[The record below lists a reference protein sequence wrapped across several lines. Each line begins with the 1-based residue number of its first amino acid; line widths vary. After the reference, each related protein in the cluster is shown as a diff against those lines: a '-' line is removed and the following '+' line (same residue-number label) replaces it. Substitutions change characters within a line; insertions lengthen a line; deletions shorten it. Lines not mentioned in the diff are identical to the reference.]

1 MDSIKY
7 VAGAIVLAYSLKKVG
22 TKYPVMCMV
31 TGDVPS
37 KAKKVCLSLIIIVIE
52 LNNFRY

>member
-7 VAGAIVLAYSLKKVG
+7 VAGAIVLAYSLKKVA

-31 TGDVPS
+31 TDDVPS
-37 KAKKVCLSLIIIVIE
+37 KAKKVCLFLIIIVIE
-52 LNNFRY
+52 LKNFRY

>member
-7 VAGAIVLAYSLKKVG
+7 VAGAIVLAYSLKKVA

-31 TGDVPS
+31 TDDVPS

-52 LNNFRY
+52 L